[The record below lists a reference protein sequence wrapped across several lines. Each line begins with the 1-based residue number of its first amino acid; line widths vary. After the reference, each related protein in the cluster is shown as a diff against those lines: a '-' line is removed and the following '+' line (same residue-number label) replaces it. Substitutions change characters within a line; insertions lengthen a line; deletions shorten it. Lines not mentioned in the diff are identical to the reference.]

1 MPALNPVQLEVL
13 KLFRFTKTD
22 EDLLELKTVL
32 IDYLSK
38 KTVSE
43 ADKAFDEKG
52 FTNNDIE
59 QWRKEHLRKRT

>member
-1 MPALNPVQLEVL
+1 
-13 KLFRFTKTD
+13 
-22 EDLLELKTVL
+22 DLLELKAVL

-52 FTNNDIE
+52 ITINDIE